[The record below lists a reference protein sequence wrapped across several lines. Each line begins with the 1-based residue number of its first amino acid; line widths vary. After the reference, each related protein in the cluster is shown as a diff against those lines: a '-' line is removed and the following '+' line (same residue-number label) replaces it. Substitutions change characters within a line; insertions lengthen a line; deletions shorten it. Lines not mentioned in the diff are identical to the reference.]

1 MKLEKGQ
8 YLNLILEDFYE
19 QRKVRCYENIS
30 PALRS
35 EREGLKVILEYEYTK
50 ISVDKTGN

>member
-1 MKLEKGQ
+1 MENGQ
-8 YLNLILEDFYE
+8 YLNLILEDFYK
-19 QRKVRCYENIS
+19 QRQVRCYENTS

-35 EREGLKVILEYEYTK
+35 EHEGLKVILKYEETK